1 MWEAKGGPG
10 LAPAAPG
17 EVLSSWRNRK
27 DSKRLEGGGV
37 TDRDKGGIATLEGVE
52 REEELLFCISGEMFG
67 FKTQYRAEMC
77 STMLGLV
84 FNMFQSMA

>member
-17 EVLSSWRNRK
+17 RVLSSWRNRK

-37 TDRDKGGIATLEGVE
+37 TAQRQRGNCHFGGCGEGGRTSVLHLWRDVW
-52 REEELLFCISGEMFG
+52 F
-67 FKTQYRAEMC
+67 
-77 STMLGLV
+77 
-84 FNMFQSMA
+84 